1 MSGGDGTRLSTRPV
15 ALVDETQKL
24 ADFIKGEAELARPQ
38 HEAKAPL
45 MRVVV
50 AAVTACRTRRLGQ
63 KADLLVIAHGLKV
76 AARPLGELGPL
87 QALHHGVIAH
97 RQILLDPV
105 VTTDCMLRYTWDFGK
120 EREIGHGCI
129 AIWNHG

>member
-1 MSGGDGTRLSTRPV
+1 MSGGDDTRLSTRPV
-15 ALVDETQKL
+15 ALVDETKEL
-24 ADFIKGEAELARPQ
+24 ADFIERKAELARPQ
-38 HEAKAPL
+38 DEAQAPL
-45 MRVVV
+45 MGGVV
-50 AAVTACRTRRLGQ
+50 AAIAARRARRLGQ
-63 KADLLVIAHGLKV
+63 KADLLVVAHGLKV

-97 RQILLDPV
+97 RKILLDPV
-105 VTTDCMLRYTWDFGK
+105 VTTDCILRHTWDFGK